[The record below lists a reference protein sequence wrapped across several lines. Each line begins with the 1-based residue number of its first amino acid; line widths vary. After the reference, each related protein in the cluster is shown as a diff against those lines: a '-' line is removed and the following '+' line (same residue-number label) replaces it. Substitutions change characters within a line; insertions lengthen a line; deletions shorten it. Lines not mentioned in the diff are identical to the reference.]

1 MQRLE
6 VSGAVRPIYVTLG
19 VKRLKCE
26 AFIERCRLHQLRD
39 VQKLRTKQIAY
50 IVVYTFYL
58 NRWLGEKINCHMFK

>member
-1 MQRLE
+1 MQRLD
-6 VSGAVRPIYVTLG
+6 VSGAVRTIYGSLG

-26 AFIERCRLHQLRD
+26 VFIEPYRLHQLRD

-58 NRWLGEKINCHMFK
+58 NRWLGEKINCHVFK